1 MKVDIESIKR
11 SKNIYIF
18 ADKTN
23 NLYETD
29 IKNYNKLLINNISK
43 TYKKSDSTIFNP
55 INREAKNIVEIY
67 DIAERVGFT
76 WFESIKSKN
85 KSIFMQYDIKDICRH

>member
-1 MKVDIESIKR
+1 MKSDKESIKK

-43 TYKKSDSTIFNP
+43 THKKSDPAIFNT
-55 INREAKNIVEIY
+55 INKEAKHIAESH
-67 DIAERVGFT
+67 DIAERVGF
-76 WFESIKSKN
+76 FAKSNASITL
-85 KSIFMQYDIKDICRH
+85 KDHKENFQ